1 MPRNARELPP
11 ESASHLLNRGV
22 ERRDIYLRDADYHFF
37 LSQMKEVFSSYGVAV
52 LDFALMPNH
61 FHIQALT
68 GKVPIGVAMQ
78 KLLTRFALYFN
89 RQYERVGHLFQN
101 RFKSFEVRDDAYL
114 VQLPVYISRNPVKAG
129 LVAKPEQWEWSGHN
143 ELVSGKKR
151 FLDLSRLEAVTGMP
165 GEQWRESYLELMKRG
180 APTLSETPGLDEI
193 VEYAAVLAGI
203 SGKDLSDGLRGE
215 PFTKARRMVARE
227 ATRHGFTQADI
238 ADALGISRPSL
249 GELLRGA
256 GKGTGV

>member
-11 ESASHLLNRGV
+11 DSASHLLSRGV
-22 ERRDIYLRDADYHFF
+22 ERRPIFLRAEDYLFF
-37 LSQMKEVFSSYGVAV
+37 LSQMKEVFDSYEVGV
-52 LDFALMPNH
+52 LDFVLMPNH

-68 GKVPIGVAMQ
+68 GKVPIGIPMQ

-89 RQYERVGHLFQN
+89 RQYERIGHLFQN

-151 FLDLSRLEAVTGMP
+151 FLDLSRLQAVTGMP
-165 GEQWRESYLELMKRG
+165 AEQWRESYLELIKQG
-180 APTLSETPGLDEI
+180 SPTLSETAALDEI
-193 VEYAAVLAGI
+193 IEFAAVLTGI
-203 SGKDLSDGLRGE
+203 SGKDLAEGLRGE
-215 PFTKARRMVARE
+215 PFTKARRVVARE
-227 ATRHGFTQADI
+227 AARRGFAQVDI
-238 ADALGISRPSL
+238 AEALSITRPSL
-249 GELLRGA
+249 AELLRG
-256 GKGTGV
+256 